1 MLEIKKCSTASDYGC
16 ARQVTDDYLA
26 WLELDL
32 SFQGIDRELAEF
44 SSMYGP
50 PDGLFLLAMSGGEP
64 AGGVGLRSLGEGVC
78 EMKRLFV
85 YDRFKGRKVGW
96 SLCIRLI
103 EEARQLGYEK
113 MRLDTLA
120 RMESAIGLYMSLGF
134 REIAAYRFNP
144 DPTVRYME
152 LSLK

>member
-1 MLEIKKCSTASDYGC
+1 MLDIRKCSTASDYRC

-26 WLELDL
+26 WLDLDL
-32 SFQGIDRELAEF
+32 SFQGIERELAEF
-44 SSMYGP
+44 SAMYGP
-50 PDGLFLLAMSGGEP
+50 PEGLFLLALSGGEP
-64 AGGVGLRSLGEGVC
+64 AGGVGLRSLGEGLC

-85 YDRFKGRKVGW
+85 YDRFKGRKVGRI
-96 SLCIRLI
+96 LCLRLI

-120 RMESAIGLYMSLGF
+120 RMEAAIRLYASLGF
-134 REIAAYRFNP
+134 KEIAAYRFNP
-144 DPTVRYME
+144 DPTTKYME